1 MIRLNYNLMR
11 LLIKFGI
18 IAIKLTPL
26 FFFYSQLYHLIGVE
40 PIYIVSKTVA
50 LPIKLKMILLIII
63 LD

>member
-1 MIRLNYNLMR
+1 MR
-11 LLIKFGI
+11 LLINFGI
-18 IAIKLTPL
+18 IAIKRTPL